1 MIDIETINYGVFLE
15 NANGETCICATDN
28 IYDAENFYNKQ
39 INNWIEQYKG
49 KEIDNN
55 DKLSLKNISEDFTIR
70 SCSLFDLI

>member
-1 MIDIETINYGVFLE
+1 MIDIETINYGVFLKKDDE
-15 NANGETCICATDN
+15 EICICATDN